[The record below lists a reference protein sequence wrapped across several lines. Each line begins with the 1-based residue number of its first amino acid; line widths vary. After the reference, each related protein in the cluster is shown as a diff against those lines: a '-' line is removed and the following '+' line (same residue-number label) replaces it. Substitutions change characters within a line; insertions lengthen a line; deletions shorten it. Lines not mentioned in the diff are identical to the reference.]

1 MLPSEFNERM
11 KRILG
16 EEYENFS
23 AALNEPPVRGIRVNG
38 IKLSSQD
45 FLKKT
50 SLSLTPLSYAEYGYI
65 PSEDTGLGKS
75 PEHHAGMYYVQDPGA
90 MAALGALKI
99 ERGWRVLDACAA
111 PGGKSS
117 QAASLI
123 GDEGLLFSNEFVP
136 KRAKTL
142 VANFE
147 RLGIKNALVT
157 SLDTARLGEMFD
169 SYFDLVICDAP
180 CSGEGMFRKCDDA
193 VLDWSTENIRTS
205 ARRQREILDA
215 CQGTVKAG
223 GYLLY
228 STCTY
233 APEED
238 EECVRNF
245 LLAHPDFTL
254 VPAREE
260 LCAVTRRGLP
270 TEGAKTELTRR
281 FYPHLSRGEGQFVA
295 LMKKDENID
304 KKSRI
309 LYKDAAKPLS
319 KDEIALTEAFLRE
332 NLTERPKGRLIKQ
345 GEGIALVP
353 SDMVIPDRSVFMAG
367 VMLGEIKG
375 KNFLPHHQLFSAYG
389 SLFKNR
395 ENLTKCDPRTEKY
408 LHGEE
413 IAKSEGTRAGYTAIL
428 YEGVPLGGGK
438 CSGEV
443 IKNHYPKGLR
453 NP

>member
-1 MLPSEFNERM
+1 MLPAEFKERM
-11 KRILG
+11 KTILG
-16 EEYENFS
+16 EEYEAFS
-23 AALNEPPVRGIRVNG
+23 ASLDEPAVRGVRVNG
-38 IKLSSQD
+38 VKLSREE
-45 FLKKT
+45 FLEKT
-50 SLSLTPLSYAEYGYI
+50 ALTLTPLSYAEYGFI
-65 PSEDTGLGKS
+65 PHEQSSLGKS

-157 SLDTARLGEMFD
+157 SLDTARLGEMLD

-193 VLDWSTENIRTS
+193 ILDWSQENIRTC
-205 ARRQREILDA
+205 AKRQRDILDA
-215 CQGTVKAG
+215 CSTTVKAG

-238 EECVRNF
+238 EECVRDF
-245 LLAHPDFTL
+245 LLSHPDFHL
-254 VPAREE
+254 VKVRDE
-260 LCAVTRRGLP
+260 LTAVTRSGLP
-270 TEGAKTELTRR
+270 TDGAPTELTRR
-281 FYPHLSRGEGQFVA
+281 FYPHVSRGEGQFAA
-295 LMKKDENID
+295 LMQRDENID
-304 KKSRI
+304 KKPRI
-309 LYKDAAKPLS
+309 LYKDAAKSPS
-319 KDEIALTEAFLRE
+319 KEEIALTETFLKE
-332 NLTERPKGRLIKQ
+332 NLKERPSGRLIKQ
-345 GEGIALVP
+345 GEGVALVP
-353 SDMVIPDRSVFMAG
+353 DDMVIPERSVFMAG

-389 SLFKNR
+389 SLFKNC
-395 ENLTKCDPRTEKY
+395 ENLKADDPRTEKY

-413 IAKSEGTRAGYTAIL
+413 IQKGENTRSGYVAIL